1 MRALA
6 LFLALVLALSAAHKA
21 QSPDRLAT
29 ATGRL
34 AGVSGPL
41 ATVLMV
47 LSGAIEAVA
56 ALCLV
61 LPGATMAGALIA
73 AWLWTIYGLAM
84 VRRRGE
90 TLDCGCD
97 LVARPHPVG
106 LPQIVRPLVLAA
118 LALVL
123 GLLPLPPSDSLA
135 IDVMAAFGA
144 LALYLAALE
153 LMAIP
158 RPRWRTS

>member
-21 QSPDRLAT
+21 QSPQRLAT
-29 ATGRL
+29 ATGLL
-34 AGVSGPL
+34 AGVSGPM
-41 ATVLMV
+41 AMVLMV
-47 LSGAIEAVA
+47 LAGAIEAVA

-61 LPGATMAGALIA
+61 LPGATLAGALIA
-73 AWLWTIYGLAM
+73 AVLWATYGFALW
-84 VRRRGE
+84 RRRGE

-106 LPQIVRPLVLAA
+106 LPQVLRPLVLAV
-118 LALVL
+118 LALVI
-123 GLLPLPPSDSLA
+123 GTLPASDSLP
-135 IDVMAAFGA
+135 IDVMAAFGG

-153 LMAIP
+153 ILAIP
-158 RPRWRTS
+158 HPRWRTS